1 VVGAVRTAGVA
12 GATVGADVCV
22 VGNAGAEVAELLVVV
37 AGAVGAVGAV
47 GAIVADGVTELEVP
61 AEEAGVV
68 ALDAGVVVSTGTVLS
83 STVLAANSAWLVFQA
98 KLETMLTNAVA
109 ETPRAVIRVRR
120 AGCGFRFMINHHP
133 RHHHRRL
140 HRRRHRRHHRRRRHW
155 MDSDFR
161 IQPMDCLMQ

>member
-1 VVGAVRTAGVA
+1 MRTAGVA

-37 AGAVGAVGAV
+37 AGAVGAVGA
-47 GAIVADGVTELEVP
+47 IVADGVTELEVP
-61 AEEAGVV
+61 AEEAGVVALDAGVV

-133 RHHHRRL
+133 RLHRRL